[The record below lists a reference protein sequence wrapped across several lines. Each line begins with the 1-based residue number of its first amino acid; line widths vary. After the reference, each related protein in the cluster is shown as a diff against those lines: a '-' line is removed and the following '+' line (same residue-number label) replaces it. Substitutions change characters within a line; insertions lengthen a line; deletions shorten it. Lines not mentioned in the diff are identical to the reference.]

1 LNMWETTVG
10 LMGIGLIF
18 YLLAAVVRPDKF

>member
-10 LMGIGLIF
+10 IIGIGLIL

>member
-10 LMGIGLIF
+10 LIGIGLIF
-18 YLLAAVVRPDKF
+18 YLLAAVARPDKL